1 MAASQRKPFE
11 EKGAMTGHGSDRD
24 KKRGGAF
31 RSSQSCKFFGCKRT
45 STIIWWRKTRTPH
58 DGEHLTARDKEK
70 KNPQPTEKKVVERL
84 SHGSEEII
92 HERPMVADNPRASHV
107 VWAAQEH
114 SMVAGNTRTFHGSEQ
129 SKTEGMTR
137 TIALVAKNRQKEKQ
151 EKIESHLLRDRRK
164 QARAGCRR

>member
-1 MAASQRKPFE
+1 MAASQRKPFK
-11 EKGAMTGHGSDRD
+11 EKGAMTGHG
-24 KKRGGAF
+24 A
-31 RSSQSCKFFGCKRT
+31 
-45 STIIWWRKTRTPH
+45 WWRASNSTRQ
-58 DGEHLTARDKEK
+58 GE

-114 SMVAGNTRTFHGSEQ
+114 RMVAGNTRTFHGSEQ

-137 TIALVAKNRQKEKQ
+137 TIALVAKKTGKKKSKKKLNHTFWETDESKLGQVVGGNWMPKANLFEKEKRMNSRG
-151 EKIESHLLRDRRK
+151 K
-164 QARAGCRR
+164 